1 MLSGLV
7 IKRERSDGF
16 YKVKFMASAFNATTR
31 EAFIYAEFDRVREPV
46 LTRAIEN
53 YGAKQIQLVSYTLSD
68 YITGAANGLKF
79 VKEQA
84 VKDGFTLIERGA
96 STLRSKISA
105 LVQNPCHLSS
115 VEFDVVKKR
124 RQMAEST
131 AGEDDPEALRQFEE
145 FEASV
150 LDALTNTSQDYQ
162 KQRYNEFLEAETDVF
177 NGAPLQKGMFYVA
190 VSRSV
195 MRGSVHIPKL
205 GATRRS
211 DPMIRLKELARNVPY
226 AFELVF
232 CIPTFTPFRL
242 EAEIHQHFAAHRI
255 RERACTEF
263 FDIDLKAIG
272 EYLKAKFPGEVI
284 EGSVSV

>member
-1 MLSGLV
+1 M
-7 IKRERSDGF
+7 
-16 YKVKFMASAFNATTR
+16 
-31 EAFIYAEFDRVREPV
+31 
-46 LTRAIEN
+46 
-53 YGAKQIQLVSYTLSD
+53 
-68 YITGAANGLKF
+68 
-79 VKEQA
+79 
-84 VKDGFTLIERGA
+84 
-96 STLRSKISA
+96 
-105 LVQNPCHLSS
+105 
-115 VEFDVVKKR
+115 
-124 RQMAEST
+124 
-131 AGEDDPEALRQFEE
+131 
-145 FEASV
+145 
-150 LDALTNTSQDYQ
+150 
-162 KQRYNEFLEAETDVF
+162 EAETDVF

-211 DPMIRLKELARNVPY
+211 DPMIRLKELSRNVPY
-226 AFELVF
+226 AFEPVF